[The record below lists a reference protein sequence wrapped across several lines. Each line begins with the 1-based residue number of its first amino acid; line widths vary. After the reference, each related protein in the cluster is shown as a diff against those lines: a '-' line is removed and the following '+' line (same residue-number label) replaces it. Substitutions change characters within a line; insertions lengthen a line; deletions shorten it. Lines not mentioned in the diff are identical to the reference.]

1 MPKTLAIR
9 NFNLE
14 RNRIKRITVSQE
26 MKKSKK
32 MFGVFFMIII
42 IMMSAGYI
50 SKMSGI
56 ATNGYEVEKYENQL
70 VNLKRENQKMVI
82 EMADLKAM
90 HNLENDNSDLVAVE
104 RNNISYITSSSGAVA
119 MRK

>member
-9 NFNLE
+9 NLNLE
-14 RNRIKRITVSQE
+14 RSRTRKTTVSQE

-32 MFGVFFMIII
+32 MFGVFFMVII

-70 VNLKRENQKMVI
+70 INLKKENQKIVI
-82 EMADLKAM
+82 ELADLEAM
-90 HNLENDNSDLVAVE
+90 RNLESDNSDLVAVE
-104 RNNISYITSSSGAVA
+104 RDNISYITSSSGAVA
-119 MRK
+119 IWK